1 MGGNAASPFYQVSR
15 SLLHP
20 LEVFVTRTRENGLS
34 DASACVSDRSLR
46 GPARLVAETLRT
58 LLDNCGPNESS
69 LPQARSGPP
78 VENLESI
85 DTYGL
90 HGCSSRA
97 AEPV

>member
-1 MGGNAASPFYQVSR
+1 M
-15 SLLHP
+15 
-20 LEVFVTRTRENGLS
+20 
-34 DASACVSDRSLR
+34 
-46 GPARLVAETLRT
+46 AETLRT